1 MNNFSVTRERAMS
14 LEPKTV
20 RDTQTPV
27 DRELLFDLK
36 SGRTTPST
44 ATPPTL
50 SSASLRWDGVLV
62 EEHSVP
68 SVDVAE
74 VCPVNHVVAIC
85 LNSNVELE
93 WTSNGTGQRVMLQSG
108 TVSLIPAG
116 CIHSARVTSTCR
128 YITVS
133 LTPAFVAAA
142 ANAFPNGRPVQ
153 LRCLVGGQDGFL
165 AGVAMALRQEVE
177 KGGHG
182 RLYGEALAVA
192 LAVHLV
198 HHYAEEP
205 VELNVP
211 AGGLSQDRLRAVL
224 RHIDLNLAEDLNLNA
239 LADRAGLSAYHF
251 ARMFKESTGTS
262 PHQYVLRCRV
272 EQARLLLQVSG
283 GRVVDVALK
292 VGFSDQGHLARHFK
306 RAYGITPEVFLRTEV
321 RRRRVPVRA

>member
-1 MNNFSVTRERAMS
+1 MS

-20 RDTQTPV
+20 RDTQIPV

-36 SGRTTPST
+36 SGCTTPAT
-44 ATPPTL
+44 ASPPML

-62 EEHSVP
+62 EEHAVP
-68 SVDVAE
+68 SVDVTE
-74 VCPVNHVVAIC
+74 VCPINHVVAIC

-93 WTSNGTGQRVMLQSG
+93 WNSNGSGQRVVLQSG
-108 TVSLIPAG
+108 TVTLIPAG
-116 CIHSARVTSTCR
+116 FVQSARVNSTCR
-128 YITVS
+128 YITES

-142 ANAFPNGRPVQ
+142 ANACPHGRPVQ

-165 AGVAMALRQEVE
+165 AGVALALRQEVE
-177 KGGHG
+177 TGRQG
-182 RLYGEALAVA
+182 RLYGEALATA

-205 VELNVP
+205 VELNTPV
-211 AGGLSQDRLRAVL
+211 GGLSQDRLRAVL
-224 RHIDLNLAEDLNLNA
+224 RFIDLNLAEDLSLNL
-239 LADRAGLSAYHF
+239 LAEKAGLSAYHF

-272 EQARLLLQVSG
+272 ERARLLLQVSG
-283 GRVVDVALK
+283 GRAVDVATK

-321 RRRRVPVRA
+321 RRRRLPERA

>member
-1 MNNFSVTRERAMS
+1 MNNLNVTPERLMG

-20 RDTQTPV
+20 RELHSPV
-27 DRELLFDLK
+27 TRELLFDLK
-36 SGRTTPST
+36 SGRTSPTT

-50 SSASLRWDGVLV
+50 TSAPLRWDGVLV

-68 SVDVAE
+68 SVDVTE

-93 WTSNGTGQRVMLQSG
+93 WHSNGVGQRVVLQSG

-116 CIHSARVTSTCR
+116 CIHSARVATTCR

-142 ANAFPNGRPVQ
+142 ANAFPHGRPVQ
-153 LRCLVGGQDGFL
+153 LRCFVGGQDGFL
-165 AGVAMALRQEVE
+165 SGVALALKQEVE

-182 RLYGEALAVA
+182 RLYGEALATA

-205 VELNVP
+205 VELHLP
-211 AGGLSQDRLRAVL
+211 EGGLSQDRLRAVL
-224 RHIDLNLAEDLNLNA
+224 RHIDLNLADDLNLNS
-239 LADRAGLSAYHF
+239 LAERAGLSAYHF

-272 EQARLLLQVSG
+272 DQARLLLQVSG

-306 RAYGITPEVFLRTEV
+306 RAYGVTPEVFLRTEV
-321 RRRRVPVRA
+321 RRRRVPVGA